1 MVLEQ
6 RIHPNF
12 FLCYTYLYPLLFAQ
26 STKPTLALPHTLVL
40 SIDLCFFF
48 TLFRFS
54 ISNGRRHHQRLFTDR
69 TAVTTSLT
77 STLSQKNTPL
87 THFLTGTE
95 RTMLSLTD
103 VNMTGFWRH
112 IAHHTHTK
120 PTLSMSSTA
129 QFLPTRCLIKC
140 F

>member
-1 MVLEQ
+1 MAYMRFVMVLEQ

-77 STLSQKNTPL
+77 STLSQKKHTFDSLPHRHRTHDALPHRRQHDWLLAAHSAPHSHKANTL
-87 THFLTGTE
+87 H
-95 RTMLSLTD
+95 
-103 VNMTGFWRH
+103 V
-112 IAHHTHTK
+112 
-120 PTLSMSSTA
+120 
-129 QFLPTRCLIKC
+129 
-140 F
+140 